1 MNRQHDC
8 ANAASANA
16 TGAWPVRAGRA
27 GVVALLLTM
36 GLTGCRRKV
45 VVIVIPPVAKQIALE
60 TPPPMA
66 TPPEIKA
73 PPPLEPEVVE
83 ISPVMVTPPAPP
95 KRRTPTPAPVQP
107 PVQPPVQVASNA
119 PPDAGEAA
127 IGALSTGGDSAPQ
140 SQQEAKDLIG
150 AIAKRIAGLSAR
162 KANAQRSQVR
172 QVRHF
177 LDQAQQALNSGDA
190 EGAKT
195 LATKAKLLMDDVE
208 K

>member
-1 MNRQHDC
+1 LSGRHDC
-8 ANAASANA
+8 ANGNA
-16 TGAWPVRAGRA
+16 AWPVRAGRA
-27 GVVALLLTM
+27 CAFALVLAL
-36 GLTGCRRKV
+36 GLSGCRRRV
-45 VVIVIPPVAKQIALE
+45 VLIVIPPVAAQIALE

-66 TPPEIKA
+66 NPPEIA
-73 PPPLEPEVVE
+73 TPPPLEPEVVE
-83 ISPVMVTPPAPP
+83 LSPVMVTPPTPP
-95 KRRTPTPAPVQP
+95 RRRTPAPAAAQP
-107 PVQPPVQVASNA
+107 PVQPPVQVAANTV
-119 PPDAGEAA
+119 PDAGVVA
-127 IGALSTGGDSAPQ
+127 IGELSTGGNSTPQ

-150 AIAKRIAGLSAR
+150 AITKRIAGLSSR
-162 KANAQRSQVR
+162 KAYAQRGQVR

>member
-1 MNRQHDC
+1 
-8 ANAASANA
+8 
-16 TGAWPVRAGRA
+16 VF
-27 GVVALLLTM
+27 ALLLAL
-36 GLTGCRRKV
+36 GLTGCRRRI
-45 VVIVIPPVAKQIALE
+45 VVIVIPPVAAQIALE

-66 TPPEIKA
+66 NPPKITM
-73 PPPLEPEVVE
+73 PPPPEPEVVE
-83 ISPVMVTPPAPP
+83 VTPVMVTPPAPP
-95 KRRTPTPAPVQP
+95 KRKTPTPVPVPP
-107 PVQPPVQVASNA
+107 PVQPPVQVASA
-119 PPDAGEAA
+119 GTPDAGEAA

-150 AIAKRIAGLSAR
+150 SIAKRIAGLSAR